1 MSTALKTIT
10 QPVHPMVGTEHPQ
23 LETSQPAI
31 MDPDTGMREAVSQIL
46 ACVGEDPT
54 RDGLRETPRRVAKMY
69 GELLGG
75 YFQDLDKIVNRAR
88 FEVEYGAGEM
98 VMASDIEYVSMC
110 EHHMLP
116 FTGKAHVVYI
126 PKDRVIGLSKIPRI
140 VDMFAHR
147 LQVQER
153 LTNEIAD
160 AMEKAIS
167 PAAVMV
173 VLEGQHSCAALR
185 GGQEARDEH
194 DHDGATWIF
203 PGGPG
208 PAGGV
213 LSLAGQ
219 MRPAAG
225 PRRSWAN
232 DPGAPGLW
240 KGSDP

>member
-1 MSTALKTIT
+1 MDTDTRDRLRDERSVTTATDPRPASGL
-10 QPVHPMVGTEHPQ
+10 
-23 LETSQPAI
+23 PAI

-46 ACVGEDPT
+46 ACLGEDPT
-54 RDGLRETPRRVAKMY
+54 RDGLRDTPRRVAKMY

-75 YFQDLDKIVNRAR
+75 YFQDLDTIVNGAR
-88 FEVEYGAGEM
+88 FDVEYGVGEM
-98 VMASDIEYVSMC
+98 VMTSDIEYVSMC

-116 FTGKAHVVYI
+116 FTGKAHVAYI

-160 AMEKAIS
+160 ALEKAIS

-185 GGQEARDEH
+185 GVKKHGMNMTTTAQRGAFQEDR
-194 DHDGATWIF
+194 
-203 PGGPG
+203 
-208 PAGGV
+208 
-213 LSLAGQ
+213 
-219 MRPAAG
+219 
-225 PRRSWAN
+225 
-232 DPGAPGLW
+232 GLREEFYRLLG
-240 KGSDP
+240 K

>member
-1 MSTALKTIT
+1 MDTDTRDRLRDERSVTTATDPRPASGL
-10 QPVHPMVGTEHPQ
+10 
-23 LETSQPAI
+23 PAI

-46 ACVGEDPT
+46 ACLGEDPT
-54 RDGLRETPRRVAKMY
+54 RDGLRDTPRRVAKMY

-75 YFQDLDKIVNRAR
+75 YFQDLDTIVNGAR
-88 FEVEYGAGEM
+88 FDVEYGVGEM
-98 VMASDIEYVSMC
+98 VMTSDIEYVSMC

-116 FTGKAHVVYI
+116 FTGKAHVAYI

-160 AMEKAIS
+160 ALEKAIS

-185 GGQEARDEH
+185 GVKKHGMNMTTTAQRGAFRDDRDLRVEFYRLL
-194 DHDGATWIF
+194 G
-203 PGGPG
+203 
-208 PAGGV
+208 
-213 LSLAGQ
+213 
-219 MRPAAG
+219 
-225 PRRSWAN
+225 
-232 DPGAPGLW
+232 
-240 KGSDP
+240 K

>member
-1 MSTALKTIT
+1 MDTYTRNSGRDERAVTTTTDPRPASG
-10 QPVHPMVGTEHPQ
+10 P
-23 LETSQPAI
+23 PAI

-46 ACVGEDPT
+46 ACLGEDPT

-75 YFQDLDKIVNRAR
+75 YFQDLDTIVNGAR

-98 VMASDIEYVSMC
+98 VTTSDIEYVSMC

-116 FTGKAHVVYI
+116 FTGKAHVAYI
-126 PKDRVIGLSKIPRI
+126 PRDRVIGLSKIPRI

-160 AMEKAIS
+160 ALEKAIS

-185 GGQEARDEH
+185 GVKKHGMNMTTTAQRGTFREDR
-194 DHDGATWIF
+194 
-203 PGGPG
+203 
-208 PAGGV
+208 
-213 LSLAGQ
+213 
-219 MRPAAG
+219 
-225 PRRSWAN
+225 
-232 DPGAPGLW
+232 GLREEFYRLLG
-240 KGSDP
+240 K

>member
-1 MSTALKTIT
+1 MDTYTRNSGRDERAVTTTTDPRPAS
-10 QPVHPMVGTEHPQ
+10 GT
-23 LETSQPAI
+23 PAI
-31 MDPDTGMREAVSQIL
+31 MDPDTSMREAVSQIL
-46 ACVGEDPT
+46 ACLGEDPT

-75 YFQDLDKIVNRAR
+75 YFQDLDTIVNGAR

-98 VMASDIEYVSMC
+98 VTTSDIEYVSMC

-116 FTGKAHVVYI
+116 FTGKAHVAYI
-126 PKDRVIGLSKIPRI
+126 PRDRVIGLSKIPRI

-160 AMEKAIS
+160 ALEKAIS

-185 GGQEARDEH
+185 GVKKHGMNMTTTAQRGTFREDR
-194 DHDGATWIF
+194 
-203 PGGPG
+203 
-208 PAGGV
+208 
-213 LSLAGQ
+213 
-219 MRPAAG
+219 
-225 PRRSWAN
+225 
-232 DPGAPGLW
+232 GLREEFYRLL
-240 KGSDP
+240 GR

>member
-1 MSTALKTIT
+1 MDIHRRNDVPVERAIT
-10 QPVHPMVGTEHPQ
+10 
-23 LETSQPAI
+23 TSADPRPDPGVLAI
-31 MDPDTGMREAVSQIL
+31 MDPDTGMQEAVLQIL
-46 ACVGEDPT
+46 SCLGEDPT
-54 RDGLRETPRRVAKMY
+54 RDGLRDTPRRVAKMY

-75 YFQDLDKIVNRAR
+75 YFQNLDKIVNGAR

-116 FTGKAHVVYI
+116 FTGKAHVAYI

-140 VDMFAHR
+140 VDMYAHR

-160 AMEKAIS
+160 AVEKAIS

-185 GGQEARDEH
+185 GVKKHGMNMTTTAQRGTFRQD
-194 DHDGATWIF
+194 
-203 PGGPG
+203 
-208 PAGGV
+208 
-213 LSLAGQ
+213 L
-219 MRPAAG
+219 
-225 PRRSWAN
+225 
-232 DPGAPGLW
+232 GLREEFYRLLG
-240 KGSDP
+240 K